1 MEVMKIIKNVYIG
14 SSSKFAEKC
23 QDLAVNLSDI
33 FNINI
38 TRRWW
43 QHYVKDKPEYE
54 NHSAL
59 DFYKDSQVQM
69 IRELDFR
76 AVKEADL
83 VIILVEN
90 EYKLTGALI
99 ELGYALALNKIVIVY
114 GKAKKSAMLSSCI
127 HVFDEKQLF
136 EIIKRAF

>member
-1 MEVMKIIKNVYIG
+1 MKLIKNIYIA
-14 SSSKFAEKC
+14 SSNKFTEKC
-23 QDLAVNLSDI
+23 QELAVSLSDM

-43 QHYVKDKPEYE
+43 QHYVKDKPKYE
-54 NHSAL
+54 NYVAM

-69 IRELDFR
+69 IRELDFKAIR
-76 AVKEADL
+76 EADL

-90 EYKLTGALI
+90 EYKLSGALV
-99 ELGYALALNKIVIVY
+99 ELGYALALNKIVVVY

-127 HVFDEKQLF
+127 HVFDENQLF